1 MQALLKHWPRIAVTL
16 IPMVIA
22 LLHASQLISIDVFKR
37 LDDIIYDGRLR
48 ATMPKTVDDRI
59 AIVDIDEKSLAEV
72 GRWPWGRNKMSA
84 LVDELF
90 DKQQAAIVGFDIVF
104 AEADDSSGLKRL
116 RQLATEELR
125 DQPAFAERLS
135 QIQGSLDYDAAFA
148 QSLQKRPAVLGYYL
162 TSDRD
167 GRTSGALPAR
177 VQYCAIGRGSTHG
190 WVF

>member
-59 AIVDIDEKSLAEV
+59 VIIDIDEKSLAEV
-72 GRWPWGRNKMSA
+72 GRWPWSRNKMA
-84 LVDELF
+84 TLVDELF
-90 DKQQAAIVGFDIVF
+90 DRQQAAIVGFDIVF

-116 RQLATEELR
+116 RQLASEELR
-125 DQPAFAERLS
+125 DQPGFAERLT

-148 QSLQKRPAVLGYYL
+148 RSLQKRSVVMGYYL

-167 GRTSGALPAR
+167 G
-177 VQYCAIGRGSTHG
+177 C
-190 WVF
+190 